1 MSLLSS
7 ILDPGFRQAA
17 SVLIEVGPE
26 RADIGDLATLV
37 SAIEISTSRT
47 EAASGTIT
55 FDDRRRETGEWMAAD
70 SGLFQRSQPI
80 VVSADFQTHVDEI
93 FRGYMIELKPELP
106 QNGGEAK
113 LAIEVQDDGVALN
126 REHMRRVW
134 GDEAP
139 VTDLAILRELVAPLN
154 LNVDADSD
162 DGQSARSLSM
172 DSTPIQFLRDRATAN
187 GFELIFSAG
196 SVYFGPMRLE
206 GEEQATIMVYAGSAT
221 NCLSWVISDDAQKP
235 DSVGF
240 EVAPREEGSDPVV
253 EVVTPDLPLLGST
266 ATAEEGAGL
275 GTPSIWRL
283 SREGDEPEEVTR
295 ARAQAAANENSFK
308 IRATG
313 ELDGTLY
320 GHVLR
325 VGELVRVDGTG
336 ERNGGLYYT
345 DKVTHVF
352 NTDGYRQQFEL
363 IRNATG
369 DSETL
374 GAPPLSPAISAIAS
388 LFQGD

>member
-17 SVLIEVGPE
+17 SVVIEVGPD
-26 RADIGDLATLV
+26 RRDLGDLAALV
-37 SAIEISTSRT
+37 SGIEIHTGRT
-47 EAASGTIT
+47 EAATGTLTI
-55 FDDRRRETGEWMAAD
+55 DDRRREDGLWMAAD

-113 LAIEVQDDGVALN
+113 LVIEMQDDGVALN

-134 GDEAP
+134 GEDAP
-139 VTDLAILRELVAPLN
+139 ISDLAILTELVAPLN
-154 LNVDADSD
+154 LDIDPESG

-172 DSTPIQFLRDRATAN
+172 DGTPIQFLRDRATAN
-187 GFELIFSAG
+187 GFELIFSG
-196 SVYFGPMRLE
+196 GGVYFGPKRLE
-206 GEEQATIMVYAGSAT
+206 GEAQPTIMVYAGSGT
-221 NCLSWVISDDAQKP
+221 NCLTWAISDDAQKP
-235 DSVGF
+235 DAVGF
-240 EVAPREEGSDPVV
+240 EIAPREDGADPVV
-253 EVVTPDLPLLGST
+253 EIVTPDLPVLGST
-266 ATAEEGAGL
+266 AAAEEGAGL
-275 GTPSIWRL
+275 GTPSIWRI

-295 ARAQAAANENSFK
+295 ARAQAAANDNSFK

-325 VGELVRVDGTG
+325 VGALVRVDGTG

-345 DKVTHVF
+345 DKVTHAF
-352 NTDGYRQQFEL
+352 TPDGYRQRFEL
-363 IRNATG
+363 IRNGTG
-369 DSETL
+369 DSDSL
-374 GAPPLSPAISAIAS
+374 GAAPLSSAISAISS
-388 LFQGD
+388 LF

>member
-17 SVLIEVGPE
+17 SAVIEIGPD
-26 RADIGDLATLV
+26 RRDIGDLATLV
-37 SAIEISTSRT
+37 SGIEINISRT
-47 EAASGTIT
+47 EAATGTLTI
-55 FDDRRRETGEWMAAD
+55 DDRRREDGQWMAAD

-113 LAIEVQDDGVALN
+113 LVIEMQDDGVALN

-134 GDEAP
+134 GEDAP
-139 VTDLAILRELVAPLN
+139 ITDLAILSELVAPLN
-154 LNVDADSD
+154 LDIDPDSD
-162 DGQSARSLSM
+162 DGQSARSLAM
-172 DSTPIQFLRDRATAN
+172 DGTPIQFLRDRATAN
-187 GFELIFSAG
+187 GFELIFSG
-196 SVYFGPMRLE
+196 GGVYFGPKRLE
-206 GEEQATIMVYAGSAT
+206 GEVQPTIMVYAGSGT
-221 NCLSWVISDDAQKP
+221 NCLTWAISDDAQKP
-235 DSVGF
+235 DAVGF
-240 EVAPREEGSDPVV
+240 EIAPREEGSDPVV
-253 EVVTPDLPLLGST
+253 EIVTPNLPVLGTT
-266 ATAEEGAGL
+266 AAAEEGAGL
-275 GTPSIWRL
+275 GTPSIWRI

-295 ARAQAAANENSFK
+295 ARAQAAANDNSFK

-325 VGELVRVDGTG
+325 IGALVRVDGTG

-345 DKVTHVF
+345 DKITHVF
-352 NTDGYRQQFEL
+352 ATDGYRQRFEL
-363 IRNATG
+363 IRNGTG
-369 DSETL
+369 DSDSP
-374 GAPPLSPAISAIAS
+374 GAPPLSSAISAISS
-388 LFQGD
+388 LF